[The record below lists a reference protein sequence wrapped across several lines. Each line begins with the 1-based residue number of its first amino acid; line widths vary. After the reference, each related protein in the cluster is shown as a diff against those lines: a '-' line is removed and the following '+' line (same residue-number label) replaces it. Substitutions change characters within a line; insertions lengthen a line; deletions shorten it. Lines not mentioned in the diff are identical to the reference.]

1 MKIIKRMNENM
12 EILKMLLKNIQN
24 NEKIRIL
31 KSLFIT
37 SLIHISLYIISL
49 IINIISY
56 HN

>member
-1 MKIIKRMNENM
+1 MKIIKKMNENM

>member
-1 MKIIKRMNENM
+1 MNENIK
-12 EILKMLLKNIQN
+12 ILKILLKNIQN

>member
-1 MKIIKRMNENM
+1 MKIIKRMNENIK
-12 EILKMLLKNIQN
+12 ILKILLKNIQN